1 MSNYIVHLDDSA
13 RQVTVEDVESIE
25 FGDDYVRFY
34 TLEKELKLVV
44 ATNRLIYVA
53 KIPHDLPVTQP

>member
-44 ATNRLIYVA
+44 ATSRLIYI
-53 KIPHDLPVTQP
+53 KKSPHDLPVTQP